1 MVREIFLAN
10 EDYIQDL
17 FVESCEIMRSVWKDR
32 NEDGVI
38 SDRRFGD
45 LYTLALMFENLA
57 HRIRGYVQ
65 GRESLKEK
73 LNNNTVNFEII
84 GLEEINA

>member
-1 MVREIFLAN
+1 MVRDIFLAN

-17 FVESCEIMRSVWKDR
+17 FGESCELMRAVWKDR
-32 NEDGVI
+32 DEDGVI

-65 GRESLKEK
+65 GRESIKEK
-73 LNNNTVNFEII
+73 INFKMNKNTVNFEIV
-84 GLEEINA
+84 N